1 MQNSEASKRSSRGQR
16 FLASNKKMKQRPSAE
31 ATVCNDKSAALPVA
45 RNKPRAAARCLVTS
59 GGCHIMIDFN
69 VTEM

>member
-1 MQNSEASKRSSRGQR
+1 
-16 FLASNKKMKQRPSAE
+16 MKQRPSAE